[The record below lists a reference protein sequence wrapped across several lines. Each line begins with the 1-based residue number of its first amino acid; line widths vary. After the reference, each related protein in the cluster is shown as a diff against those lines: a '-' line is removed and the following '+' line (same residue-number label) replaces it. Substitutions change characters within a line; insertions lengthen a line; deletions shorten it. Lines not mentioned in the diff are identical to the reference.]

1 MKEILIFAG
10 TTEGRKLSEY
20 LAEVEMN
27 HTVCVAT
34 EYGAI
39 VLRQHP
45 LVKVHQ
51 GRMNQEQIEE
61 FIRNGKYDVVVD
73 ATHPFAKEITYNIQ
87 AILKEMG
94 RIGISIPYLRL
105 KRDGTTERE
114 NGITYYETSEE
125 CVKTLEDT
133 EGNIL
138 LTTGSKELYKYCVSE
153 GIKHRLYVRVLPS
166 VESLSLCTEQGIC
179 GKQVIAMQGPFTTE
193 MNEAIIRQYEI
204 AYLVTK
210 ESGVPGGYQ
219 EKINAAKRTGAK
231 VFVIGCPEEGE
242 GYSFPEI
249 CQKLEDM
256 GGKKFQTKNPQKGK
270 MEIPCRYPSM
280 SPKQDISFEII
291 LTGIGMGHKNSLTW
305 EAARA
310 IKEADIL
317 LGAERMIATVCS
329 KAEKYPFYQA
339 EQIISYLHDMQ
350 SGNTFTGNKKVV
362 VLFSGDSGFYSG
374 CQPLNK
380 ALKKEI
386 TEGRLNASLRI
397 LPGISSVAYLASCI
411 GESYQDAAVYSTHG
425 KKLCNLERRIKSSP
439 KTFLIMSGV
448 KDINQLGERLTNAG
462 MQKCEIITG
471 YQLSYEEQ
479 RVEKHTPVECMELK
493 DEGLYTCFVRNPYAM
508 QRRLTHGIADGQFI
522 RDKVPMTKEEI
533 REISICKLRLRD
545 GAIVYDIGSG
555 TGSVAIEIAG
565 ISDDIQVYAVEQ
577 KHEAVSLIE
586 KNKEKFEL
594 QNVTVVEGE
603 APEGLSRLPMA
614 THAFIGGSG
623 GRLKEILVSLRQINP
638 NMRVVVNAVSM
649 ETICEIREILSMD
662 DMIKE
667 EEVVQLQVSKAKKA
681 GKYHLMRS
689 ENPVWIC
696 AFAFCGGESER
707 STHD

>member
-20 LAEVEMN
+20 LAEAGVN
-27 HTVCVAT
+27 HTICVAT
-34 EYGAI
+34 EYGEI

-51 GRMNQEQIEE
+51 GRMNQEQIEK
-61 FIRNGKYDVVVD
+61 FLSNGKFDVVVD

-87 AILKEMG
+87 TALKEKG
-94 RIGISIPYLRL
+94 QIGTSIPYLRL
-105 KRDGTTERE
+105 KRDGITERE
-114 NGITYYETSEE
+114 NGITYFETNKE
-125 CVKTLEDT
+125 CVKALEDT

-153 GIKHRLYVRVLPS
+153 GIKHRLYVRILPS

-231 VFVIGCPEEGE
+231 IFVIGCPEEGE
-242 GYSFPEI
+242 GYSFSEI

-256 GGKKFQTKNPQKGK
+256 GGEKFQAKNQIKEN
-270 MEIPCRYPSM
+270 M
-280 SPKQDISFEII
+280 EII
-291 LTGIGMGHKNSLTW
+291 LAGIGMGHVNCLTK
-305 EAARA
+305 EVERV
-310 IKEADIL
+310 ISEADIL
-317 LGAERMIATVCS
+317 LGADRMLNTVCS
-329 KAEKYPFYQA
+329 KAEKHPFYQA
-339 EQIISYLHDMQ
+339 EQIIPYLHDIQ
-350 SGNTFTGNKKVV
+350 SGNLFEENKKVV

-374 CQPLNK
+374 CQSLYA
-380 ALKKEI
+380 ALEKEI
-386 TEGRLNASLRI
+386 NEGHLKASLRI

-411 GESYQDAAVYSTHG
+411 GENYQDAAVYSIHG
-425 KKLCNLERRIKSSP
+425 KKIYNLARRIKSNP
-439 KTFLIMSGV
+439 KTFLITSGV
-448 KDINQLGERLTNAG
+448 KDINWLGELLTDVG

-479 RVEKHTPVECMELK
+479 RVERHTPLECMELK
-493 DEGLYTCFVRNPYAM
+493 EEGLYTCFVKNPYAV
-508 QRRLTHGIADGQFI
+508 QRRLTYGIADGQFI
-522 RDKVPMTKEEI
+522 RDRVPMTKEEI
-533 REISICKLRLRD
+533 REVSICKLRLREK
-545 GAIVYDIGSG
+545 AVVYDIGSG

-577 KHEAVSLIE
+577 NHEAVSLIE
-586 KNKEKFEL
+586 KNKKKFEL
-594 QNVTVVEGE
+594 QNVTVVESR
-603 APEGLSRLPMA
+603 APEGLTGLPMA

-623 GRLKEILVSLRQINP
+623 GRLKEILALLRQMNP
-638 NMRVVVNAVSM
+638 NMRVVINAVSM
-649 ETICEIREILSMD
+649 ETICEMREILSMD
-662 DMIKE
+662 DRIKE
-667 EEVVQLQVSKAKKA
+667 KEVVQLQVSRAKKA
-681 GKYHLMRS
+681 GSHHLMQS

-696 AFAFCGGESER
+696 AFEFCGGESER
-707 STHD
+707 KV

>member
-1 MKEILIFAG
+1 MKKILIFAG

-20 LAEVEMN
+20 LAEAEIN
-27 HTVCVAT
+27 HTICVAT

-45 LVKVHQ
+45 LIKVHQ
-51 GRMNQEQIEE
+51 GRMNQEQIAE
-61 FIRNGKYDVVVD
+61 FISNGKFDVVVD

-87 AILKEMG
+87 AALKEME

-105 KRDGTTERE
+105 KRDGITERE
-114 NGITYYETSEE
+114 NGITYFETNEE
-125 CVKTLEDT
+125 CVKALEDT

-179 GKQVIAMQGPFTTE
+179 GKQVIAMQGPFTAE

-219 EKINAAKRTGAK
+219 EKINAAKRTG
-231 VFVIGCPEEGE
+231 VRIFVIGCSDEGE
-242 GYSFPEI
+242 GYSFSEI
-249 CQKLEDM
+249 CQKLEDI
-256 GGKKFQTKNPQKGK
+256 GGEKFRAKNQIKEN
-270 MEIPCRYPSM
+270 M
-280 SPKQDISFEII
+280 EII
-291 LTGIGMGHKNSLTW
+291 LAGIGMGHVNGLTK
-305 EAARA
+305 EVERV
-310 IKEADIL
+310 ISEADIL
-317 LGAERMIATVCS
+317 LGAERILKTVCF
-329 KAEKYPFYQA
+329 KAEKHPFYQA
-339 EQIISYLHDMQ
+339 EQIIPYLHDIQRESLSMK
-350 SGNTFTGNKKVV
+350 TIKAVI
-362 VLFSGDSGFYSG
+362 LFSGDSGFYSG
-374 CQPLNK
+374 CQNLYA

-386 TEGRLNASLRI
+386 IEGRIKASLRI

-411 GESYQDAAVYSTHG
+411 GESYQDAAVYSIHG
-425 KKLCNLERRIKSSP
+425 KKLCNLARRIKSSS
-439 KTFLIMSGV
+439 KTFLITSGV
-448 KDINQLGERLTNAG
+448 EDINHLGELLTDAG
-462 MQKCEIITG
+462 MSKCEIVTG
-471 YQLSYEEQ
+471 FQLSYKEQ
-479 RVEKHTPVECMELK
+479 RIERHTPLECMELK
-493 DEGLYTCFVRNPYAM
+493 EEGLYTCFVKNPYAI
-508 QRRLTHGIADGQFI
+508 QRRLIHGIADGQFI

-533 REISICKLRLRD
+533 REVSICKLRLRNK
-545 GAIVYDIGSG
+545 AVVYDIGSG

-565 ISDDIQVYAVEQ
+565 ISDDLQVYAVERNPG
-577 KHEAVSLIE
+577 AVSLIE

-594 QNVTVVEGE
+594 QNVTVVESG
-603 APEGLSRLPMA
+603 APEGLAGLPMA

-649 ETICEIREILSMD
+649 ETICELREILSMD
-662 DMIKE
+662 DRIKE
-667 EEVVQLQVSKAKKA
+667 EEVVQLQVSRAKKA
-681 GKYHLMRS
+681 GSHHLMQS

-696 AFAFCGGESER
+696 AFEFCGDESER
-707 STHD
+707 RGMIFA

>member
-1 MKEILIFAG
+1 MKKILIFAG

-20 LAEVEMN
+20 LAEAEIN
-27 HTVCVAT
+27 HTICVAT
-34 EYGAI
+34 EYGEI

-61 FIRNGKYDVVVD
+61 FLSNGKFDVVVD

-87 AILKEMG
+87 AALKEMG

-105 KRDGTTERE
+105 KRDGIAKRE
-114 NGITYYETSEE
+114 NGITYFETNEE
-125 CVKTLEDT
+125 CVRALENT

-219 EKINAAKRTGAK
+219 EKINAAKKTGAK
-231 VFVIGCPEEGE
+231 IFVIGCPEEGE
-242 GYSFPEI
+242 GYSFSEI

-256 GGKKFQTKNPQKGK
+256 GGEKFRAKNQIREN
-270 MEIPCRYPSM
+270 M
-280 SPKQDISFEII
+280 EII
-291 LTGIGMGHKNSLTW
+291 LAGIGMGHVNGLTK
-305 EAARA
+305 EVERV
-310 IKEADIL
+310 ISEADIL
-317 LGAERMIATVCS
+317 LGAERMLNTICS
-329 KAEKYPFYQA
+329 KAEKHPFYQA
-339 EQIISYLHDMQ
+339 EQIIPYLHDIQ
-350 SGNTFTGNKKVV
+350 SGNLFEENNKVV
-362 VLFSGDSGFYSG
+362 ILFSGDSGFYSG
-374 CQPLNK
+374 CQSLYA
-380 ALKKEI
+380 ALEKEI
-386 TEGRLNASLRI
+386 TEGRIKASLRI

-411 GESYQDAAVYSTHG
+411 GESYQDAAVYSIHG
-425 KKLCNLERRIKSSP
+425 KKLYNLARRIKNSP
-439 KTFLIMSGV
+439 KTFLITSGV
-448 KDINQLGERLTNAG
+448 KDINQLGELLIDAG

-479 RVEKHTPVECMELK
+479 WVERHTPLECMELK
-493 DEGLYTCFVRNPYAM
+493 EEGLYTCFVKNPYAI

-533 REISICKLRLRD
+533 REVSICKLRLREK
-545 GAIVYDIGSG
+545 AVAYDIGSG
-555 TGSVAIEIAG
+555 TGSIAIEIAG

-577 KHEAVSLIE
+577 NHEAVSLIE
-586 KNKEKFEL
+586 KNKKKFEL
-594 QNVTVVEGE
+594 QNVTVVEAR
-603 APEGLSRLPMA
+603 APEGLTGLPMA

-623 GRLKEILVSLRQINP
+623 GRLKEILVSLRQMNP

-649 ETICEIREILSMD
+649 ETICEMREILSMN
-662 DMIKE
+662 DMIKN
-667 EEVVQLQVSKAKKA
+667 EEVVQLQVSRAKKA
-681 GKYHLMRS
+681 GNHHLMQS

-696 AFAFCGGESER
+696 AFDFCNEEPER
-707 STHD
+707 KA